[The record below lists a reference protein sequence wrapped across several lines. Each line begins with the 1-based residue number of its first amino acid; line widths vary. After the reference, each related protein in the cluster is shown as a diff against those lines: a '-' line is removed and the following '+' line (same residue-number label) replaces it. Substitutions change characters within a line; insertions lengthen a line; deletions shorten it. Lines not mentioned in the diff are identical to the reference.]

1 MSILTK
7 EGKIILAIEAIRTC
21 KGMSI
26 RQAAKIYEVPE
37 SSIRLRMKG
46 VAPKP
51 ETRNVRFNL
60 TFIEEETIVRY
71 ILDMD
76 SRGFPPRIDD
86 VEDMANSLLA
96 MRSAKRVGK

>member
-1 MSILTK
+1 
-7 EGKIILAIEAIRTC
+7 
-21 KGMSI
+21 
-26 RQAAKIYEVPE
+26 
-37 SSIRLRMKG
+37 MKG
-46 VAPKP
+46 VALKP

-76 SRGFPPRIDD
+76 SRGFPLRIDD

-96 MRSAKRVGK
+96 TRSAKRVGKQWAYRFIQRRPELKTRMTRTYDFQRALCEDPEKINAWF

>member
-1 MSILTK
+1 
-7 EGKIILAIEAIRTC
+7 
-21 KGMSI
+21 
-26 RQAAKIYEVPE
+26 
-37 SSIRLRMKG
+37 MKG

-51 ETRNVRFNL
+51 ETRNARFNL

-76 SRGFPPRIDD
+76 SRGFPSRIDD
-86 VEDMANSLLA
+86 VEDMANSLFA